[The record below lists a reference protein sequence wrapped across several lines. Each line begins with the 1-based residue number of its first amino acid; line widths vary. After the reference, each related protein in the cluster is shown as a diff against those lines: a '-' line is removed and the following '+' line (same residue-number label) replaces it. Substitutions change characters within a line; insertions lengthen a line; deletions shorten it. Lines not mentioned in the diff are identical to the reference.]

1 MIKTFMQSIKFND
14 TFYLT
19 IQDVNV
25 GSENHKKLKEIPT
38 NFITIID
45 VSGSMGGELGS
56 IRTQLK
62 NKLSNLVKENDTIT
76 IIWFSGNRDA
86 GILKEEVEI
95 KSLKSLQD
103 LNNAIDKFIRP
114 IGATAFN
121 QPLILANEAIGRITK
136 NRPDSLFSLIFMT
149 DGYNNDCA
157 WSDVIKSLKV
167 LEPKLAASTFVEYGY
182 YADSK
187 AIAQMAEM
195 VGGEKIEAQ
204 RFDDYDAVFASKIQ
218 KTYSSAKKVLVDVPT
233 NAKFD
238 FAFTISE
245 DNEVILYGVKDRQV
259 LVPENT
265 KALLYFT
272 SGAAK
277 FQGYTD
283 TKDKELNKLLY
294 GSVYVLSEKLQ
305 TEYVDDVFKV
315 LGDQQL
321 YKTYSNAFGKQK
333 LFAFKGL
340 VKECIGDQSKQFLA
354 GRSTNIVLD
363 ENAYCVMNLIDDL
376 TKDENALV
384 YPLHDE
390 FNYNRIG
397 AKKVAKSGELNEDQK
412 NKIASAQTV
421 EELKAITDN
430 LQDTGALKFIFNDK
444 TKGYSISNIVW
455 SSDRANLSLNLRFD
469 GYVELPTNQF
479 GLTKFDTFIYR
490 TYTVIKDGILNL
502 SNLPISISQATYNK
516 FLAGGVK
523 LSNDT
528 KSTTENPIV
537 IADFSE
543 LPIINKKMVKSISA
557 KKLGMLEYELF
568 QTKALEKAYKYYDEL
583 HFPKKS
589 KGFVDKYGTEAEA
602 WLKTLGITEYNGF
615 NPSMTTEKGTDF
627 YMAVELNTKIA
638 KHSAVPKIIDVIE
651 KMKTGKALNPVDLL
665 VKVAIDDYNTQI
677 NSKMYTDLTDA
688 ELKNKVLENWLK
700 SVKGAMNKK
709 RKGLMQEIA
718 QIKFSLILSKK
729 WFEEFAT
736 FEEDTLNL
744 KVANNDLTIK
754 FELTESQV
762 NL

>member
-1 MIKTFMQSIKFND
+1 MQSIKFND
-14 TFYLT
+14 SFYLA

-25 GSENHKKLKEIPT
+25 GAENHKKPKEVPT
-38 NFITIID
+38 NFIVIID
-45 VSGSMGGELGS
+45 VSGSMSYELGA

-62 NKLSNLVKENDTIT
+62 NKLSSLVKENDTIT

-103 LNNAIDKFIRP
+103 LNDAIDKFIRP

-121 QPLILANEAIGRITK
+121 KPLVLANEAIGRIKK
-136 NRPDSLFSLIFMT
+136 NRPSSLFSLIFMT

-157 WSDVIKSLKV
+157 WSDVMKSLKT
-167 LEPKLAASTFVEYGY
+167 LEPNLAASTFVEYGY

-187 AIAQMAEM
+187 AIGQMAELI
-195 VGGEKIEAQ
+195 GGEKIEAQ
-204 RFDDYDAVFASKIQ
+204 RFDDYETVFAAKIQ

-245 DNEVILYGVKDRQV
+245 DNEVVLYGVKDRQV

-265 KALLYFT
+265 KSLLYFT

-277 FQGYTD
+277 FQTYNDPTNQ
-283 TKDKELNKLLY
+283 ELNKLLY

-305 TEYVDDVFKV
+305 TEHVDDVFKV

-321 YKTYSNAFGKQK
+321 YKTYSNAYGKQK

-340 VKECIGDQSKQFLA
+340 VKECIGDSTKQFLA

-363 ENAYCVMNLIDDL
+363 ENAYCVMDFVNDL
-376 TKDENALV
+376 TTDESALV
-384 YPLHDE
+384 YPLHDD

-397 AKKVAKSGELNEDQK
+397 AKKVAKTDELNEAQK
-412 NKIASAQTV
+412 NLIASAKTV
-421 EELKAITDN
+421 EEIKAITDS
-430 LQDTGALKFIFNDK
+430 LEATGALKFEFNDK

-455 SSDRANLSLNLRFD
+455 SSDRANLSINLRFD
-469 GYVELPTNQF
+469 GYVNLPANQF
-479 GLTKFDTFIYR
+479 GLSKFDTFIYR
-490 TYTVIKDGILNL
+490 TYTIIKDGILNL
-502 SNLPISISQATYNK
+502 SKLPLSVSGATLKK
-516 FLAGGVK
+516 FIANGLPVV
-523 LSNDT
+523 LSTGMGNTGLPD
-528 KSTTENPIV
+528 IHV
-537 IADFSE
+537 VDFSE

-557 KKLGMLEYELF
+557 KKLGMLEYELL

-589 KGFVDKYGTEAEA
+589 EGFVKKYGTEAEV
-602 WLKTLGITEYNGF
+602 WLKSLGVTEYNGF
-615 NPSMTTEKGTDF
+615 NPSMTTEKGSDF

-638 KHSAVPKIIDVIE
+638 KHSAIPKITDVIE
-651 KMKTGKALNPVDLL
+651 KMKAGKALNPVDQL
-665 VKVAIDDYNTQI
+665 VKVAIDDYNTQVT
-677 NSKMYTDLTDA
+677 SKMYTELTD
-688 ELKNKVLENWLK
+688 ETLKNKILENWLK
-700 SVKGAMNKK
+700 SVKSTMNKK
-709 RKGLMQEIA
+709 RKGLLQEIA

-729 WFEEFAT
+729 WFEEFSS
-736 FEEDTLNL
+736 FDEDTLNL
-744 KVANNDLTIK
+744 KINNNDLSIK

>member
-1 MIKTFMQSIKFND
+1 MESIKFND
-14 TFYLT
+14 SFYLT

-25 GSENHKKLKEIPT
+25 SAEKHAKPKQVPT

-45 VSGSMGGELGS
+45 VSGSMSGELGS

-62 NKLSNLVKENDTIT
+62 NKLSNLVKEGDTIT

-114 IGATAFN
+114 IGATAFHK
-121 QPLILANEAIGRITK
+121 PLVLANEAIGRIKK
-136 NRPDSLFSLIFMT
+136 NRPNSVFSLIFMT

-157 WSDVIKSLKV
+157 WPDVTKSLKT
-167 LEPKLAASTFVEYGY
+167 LEPHLAASTFVEYGY
-182 YADSK
+182 YADSRR
-187 AIAQMAEM
+187 IAEMAEL

-204 RFDDYDAVFASKIQ
+204 RFDDYEAVFEAKIQ
-218 KTYSSAKKVLVDVPT
+218 KTYSSSKKVLVNVPT
-233 NAKFD
+233 NVKFD
-238 FAFTISE
+238 FAFTISD
-245 DNEVILYGVKDRQV
+245 DNEVVLYGINNGQV

-265 KALLYFT
+265 PSLLFFT
-272 SGAAK
+272 SGAATFK
-277 FQGYTD
+277 TYND
-283 TKDKELNKLLY
+283 PSDKELNKLMY

-305 TEYVDDVFKV
+305 TEHVDDVFKV

-321 YKTYSNAFGKQK
+321 YKTYSNAYGKQK

-340 VKECIGDQSKQFLA
+340 VKECIGDISKQFLG

-363 ENAYCVMNLIDDL
+363 ENAYCVMNFIEDL
-376 TKDENALV
+376 TSDENALV

-390 FNYNRIG
+390 FDYKRIG
-397 AKKVAKSGELNEDQK
+397 AKKVAKTDTLNEEQK
-412 NKIASAQTV
+412 AKIASATTV
-421 EELKAITDN
+421 EELKALAGEMVGTES
-430 LQDTGALKFIFNDK
+430 LKFTYNDK
-444 TKGYSISNIVW
+444 TKGYSISNVVW
-455 SSDRANLSLNLRFD
+455 SSERANLSLNVRFD
-469 GYVELPTNQF
+469 GYVELPANQF

-502 SNLPISISQATYNK
+502 EKIPVSISETTFNK
-516 FLAGGVK
+516 FKSQGVVTGNY
-523 LSNDT
+523 SSGVVVTDI
-528 KSTTENPIV
+528 S
-537 IADFSE
+537 A
-543 LPIINKKMVKSISA
+543 LPIINKKMVKTISA
-557 KKLGMLEYELF
+557 KKLGMLEYELT
-568 QTKALEKAYKYYDEL
+568 QTKALEKAYKYFEEL

-602 WLKTLGITEYNGF
+602 WLKSLGITEYNGF

-638 KHSAVPKIIDVIE
+638 KHSSIPKITDVID
-651 KMKTGKALNPVDLL
+651 KMKSGKALNPVDLL

-677 NSKMYTDLTDA
+677 NSKMYTELTDQ

-700 SVKGAMNKK
+700 SVKGAVNKK
-709 RKGLMQEIA
+709 RKGLLQEIA

-729 WFEEFAT
+729 WFEEFKT

-744 KVANNDLTIK
+744 KIANNDVTFK